1 MLPDIVD
8 CAKGT
13 WKSAYSEQEYEA
25 LHRPDNPSLH
35 SETYF
40 IPHGYRKKKR
50 DYLCVRETNLQLL
63 NRMQA
68 SKKEAKLTGQYLPGR
83 Q

>member
-1 MLPDIVD
+1 MLLDIVD

-13 WKSAYSEQEYEA
+13 WKGAYSEQEYEA

-50 DYLCVRETNLQLL
+50 DYLRV
-63 NRMQA
+63 
-68 SKKEAKLTGQYLPGR
+68 
-83 Q
+83 

>member
-1 MLPDIVD
+1 LEECI
-8 CAKGT
+8 
-13 WKSAYSEQEYEA
+13 SEQEYEA

-50 DYLCVRETNLQLL
+50 DYLHTRNKF
-63 NRMQA
+63 A
-68 SKKEAKLTGQYLPGR
+68 AAKQDAG
-83 Q
+83 

>member
-1 MLPDIVD
+1 MMLPDIVD

-40 IPHGYRKKKR
+40 IPHGYRKK
-50 DYLCVRETNLQLL
+50 REITFMYEKQIC
-63 NRMQA
+63 
-68 SKKEAKLTGQYLPGR
+68 SC
-83 Q
+83 